1 MIKMQIFELIGNTPV
16 VKVEDIWLKLE
27 FMNPTGSHK
36 DRIAYYMLKDAE
48 NKGLK
53 KGSYIIE
60 YTSGNTGISV
70 AWVSKFMGYKPLI
83 LIPENIVEEK
93 RNLIKAMGGEIR
105 IVRKDE
111 DGHALAEKLAKELKG
126 IYLHQTQNMAN
137 FRAHYE
143 TTGPEL
149 FSQVQGIDC
158 FVMGAGTGGTI
169 YGIGKYLK
177 ERNEKIKVVL
187 LIPKGSALQE
197 EFFGKKEKDMELLE
211 GFSYHSYSELLKRA
225 MDENVIDE
233 IRVVSAEEAI
243 KGTKMLLSSGILGGF
258 TAGANFYH
266 ARKMKKNYGNI
277 ATIVADSIIRYP
289 SRIDLIQSL

>member
-1 MIKMQIFELIGNTPV
+1 MQIFELIGNTPV

-53 KGSYIIE
+53 KGSYVIE

-70 AWVSKFMGYKPLI
+70 TWASKLMGYKPLI

-93 RNLIKAMGGEIR
+93 KNLIKAMGGEIR
-105 IVRKDE
+105 IVREDE

-137 FRAHYE
+137 FKAHYE

-149 FSQVQGIDC
+149 FSQVQDIDC

-187 LIPKGSALQE
+187 LIPKGSQLQE

-211 GFSYHSYSELLKRA
+211 GFSYHSYSDLLKKA

-233 IRVVSAEEAI
+233 IKIVSSKEAI
-243 KGTKMLLSSGILGGF
+243 KGAKMLISSGILGGF

-266 ARKMKKNYGNI
+266 ARKMKKNCRNI
-277 ATIVADSIIRYP
+277 TTIVADSIIRYP
-289 SRIDLIQSL
+289 SRMGLIQSP

>member
-1 MIKMQIFELIGNTPV
+1 
-16 VKVEDIWLKLE
+16 
-27 FMNPTGSHK
+27 
-36 DRIAYYMLKDAE
+36 MLKDAE
-48 NKGLK
+48 KRGLK
-53 KGSYIIE
+53 KGDYVLE

-70 AWVSKFMGYKPLI
+70 AWVAKLMGYKPLI

-93 RNLIKAMGGEIR
+93 KNLIKAIGAQLRIIR
-105 IVRKDE
+105 KEE
-111 DGHALAEKLAKELKG
+111 DGDKLAEDLAKELNG
-126 IYLHQTQNMAN
+126 LYLHQTDNLAN

-149 FSQVQGIDC
+149 YSQVNNIDC

-177 ERNEKIKVVL
+177 EKNERIKVVL
-187 LIPKGSALQE
+187 LVPKGSMLQE
-197 EFFGKKEKDMELLE
+197 EFFGKKEEDMELLE

-225 MDENVIDE
+225 MDEEIIDD
-233 IRVVSAEEAI
+233 IRVVSSREAI
-243 KGTKMLLSSGILGGF
+243 EGAKMLINSGILGGF

-266 ARKMKKNYGNI
+266 SKKIKKDCKNI

-289 SRIDLIQSL
+289 SRLSLIQEI

>member
-1 MIKMQIFELIGNTPV
+1 MQIFELIGKTPV
-16 VKVEDIWLKLE
+16 VKVEDLWLKLE

-53 KGSYIIE
+53 KGSYVVE

-70 AWVSKFMGYKPLI
+70 TWVSKLMGYKPLI

-93 RNLIKAMGGEIR
+93 KNLIRAMGGEIR
-105 IVRKDE
+105 IVREEE
-111 DGHALAEKLAKELKG
+111 DGHTLAEKLAKELKG

-137 FRAHYE
+137 FKAHYE

-149 FSQVQGIDC
+149 SSQVQGIDC

-177 ERNEKIKVVL
+177 EKNEKMKVVL
-187 LIPKGSALQE
+187 LIPKSSELQE

-211 GFSYHSYSELLKRA
+211 GFSYHSYSNLLKKA
-225 MDENVIDE
+225 IDENVIDE
-233 IRVVSAEEAI
+233 IKVVSSEEAI
-243 KGTKMLLSSGILGGF
+243 KGTKMLISSGILGGF
-258 TAGANFYH
+258 TAGANFYY
-266 ARKMKKNYGNI
+266 ARKMKKNCGNVV
-277 ATIVADSIIRYP
+277 TIVADSIMRYP
-289 SRIDLIQSL
+289 SRIDLIQQI